1 VHVQVAII
9 TLSSIP
15 LTIFYVLVRDQRDLR
30 VISLFINISG
40 TALFLQAI
48 RMVFAVLRW
57 LRAVAASR
65 ALVAFAKMVAVVINS
80 STVDRV
86 APPDRYN
93 APAFTHGG
101 AKQSKN
107 GARMSGYPSLEDLA
121 ANDDA
126 MGATCRVAQALVS
139 VCDMTAK
146 HAMREGGDTNSAA
159 CTGNSVGADESTV
172 VDKQVL
178 VVSPRGTELSA
189 SDIATINGFQET
201 TR

>member
-1 VHVQVAII
+1 
-9 TLSSIP
+9 
-15 LTIFYVLVRDQRDLR
+15 
-30 VISLFINISG
+30 
-40 TALFLQAI
+40 
-48 RMVFAVLRW
+48 VLRW

-126 MGATCRVAQALVS
+126 IGVTCRVAQALVS

-146 HAMREGGDTNSAA
+146 HAMREGGARDSA
-159 CTGNSVGADESTV
+159 TRTDDSVGADASNV

-189 SDIATINGFQET
+189 SDIAAINGCQET